1 MSDPI
6 CRYDEPRALVDLVKD
21 ATELIRSK
29 GEAAFDDFRIPRYV
43 RSVGCRSLRRPQT
56 QLPVIDEKHG

>member
-6 CRYDEPRALVDLVKD
+6 CRHDETRALVDLVKD
-21 ATELIRSK
+21 AAELVCSK

-43 RSVGCRSLRRPQT
+43 RSVGCRGLRRPQT